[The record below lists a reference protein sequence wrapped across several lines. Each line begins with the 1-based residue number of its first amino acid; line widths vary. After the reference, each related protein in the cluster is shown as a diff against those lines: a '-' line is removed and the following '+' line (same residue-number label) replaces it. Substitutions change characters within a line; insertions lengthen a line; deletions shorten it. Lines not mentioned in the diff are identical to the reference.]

1 MFKNYLVITLRNIL
15 KNKLYALLNIG
26 GFAIGL
32 AACFLVLVHVTDELS
47 YDKWIP
53 EGDRIFRVESTTN
66 VPGRAPKPVAQAMGI
81 ARDFLVQ
88 DFPEIVSAVRLV
100 GNGATIRAGEN
111 IFAEAT
117 MEVDPNFFDLFPLE
131 MVRGDHASA
140 FSEVNSIL
148 LSEERARAYFGDINP
163 IGQVIEYENGTTG
176 ETESLKV
183 TGVFQDL
190 PDQTH
195 LNFDILV
202 RFNPEKYI
210 EFPAIAGTWFFR
222 NTYLYFKLAP
232 GADIEA
238 VRAKTPAFI
247 DRHIDITQIS
257 VLSGLKANEFMQ
269 LDLVAVPDIYLNS
282 VTQQQMRPVGSMG
295 RVWAFSGVAALI
307 LLIASI
313 NFVNL
318 TTAQATQRAREVG
331 LRKVMGASRKTLATQ
346 FLGEALAITSL
357 AFLLSLVIVELVVP
371 EFAEMLGKPL
381 QFGFLPDAGII
392 GIFALITVFV
402 GILSGLYPALI
413 MSSYKP
419 GKVLHSNRS
428 QAHGGMSLRNGLV
441 IFQFAISVSLIAANL
456 IIGQQLDL
464 AGSAKLGY
472 KQDNLLVVRGM
483 DEGRETLKT
492 ELLRNPNI
500 LAVTTSSNAPTD
512 ESEAQLTVL
521 VQAEEGE
528 ISRAISR
535 VVVDT
540 NFFDVM
546 NINLLAGKT
555 FRENSRE
562 DLYDPETPGTP
573 TNVILN
579 ESGLKLLGFGGAEE
593 ALGNEFKTPRGSVFK
608 VVGVIPDLYY
618 RSVRTEVRPTFYM
631 YFPNN
636 LSTMIVSY
644 RPEAAAEIMSQV
656 EQEWVAQF
664 PRTPFFAQTIQ
675 ELFEETYTAE
685 NQQRELLL
693 WGSVLG
699 ILVATLGIF
708 GLALFT
714 IERRYKEIA
723 IRKVLGARVVDIL
736 GLMTWQFSKPVILAN
751 LIAWPVAWFVMNDWL
766 SNFVFRIDINIFHF
780 ITAGA
785 IALLIAWVTVA
796 SHVLRIANTK
806 PIGAL
811 SYE

>member
-1 MFKNYLVITLRNIL
+1 MFKNYLVITFRNIL

-32 AACFLVLVHVTDELS
+32 AACFLVLIHVTDELS

-53 EGDRIFRVESTTN
+53 EGDRVYRVESTTN
-66 VPGRAPKPVAQAMGI
+66 VPGRAPKPVALAMGI

-88 DFPEIVSAVRLV
+88 DFPEIQSSVRFLD
-100 GNGATIRAGEN
+100 NGVTIRVGEN
-111 IFAEAT
+111 TFNETT

-131 MVRGDHASA
+131 MVMGDHESA

-148 LSEERARAYFGDINP
+148 LSEERARAYFGEENP
-163 IGQVIEYENGTTG
+163 IGQVIEYENGITE

-183 TGVFQDL
+183 TGIFKDL
-190 PDQTH
+190 PNQTH

-210 EFPAIAGTWFFR
+210 DYPTIAGSWFVR

-238 VRAKTPAFI
+238 VRAKIPAFI
-247 DRHIDITQIS
+247 DRHIDTNQYS
-257 VLSGLKANEFMQ
+257 ALGGLKANEFMQ
-269 LDLVAVPDIYLNS
+269 LDFISVPKIYLNS
-282 VTQQQMRPVGSMG
+282 VSQQQMSPVGSMG
-295 RVWAFSGVAALI
+295 RVWAFSGIALLI

-346 FLGEALAITSL
+346 FLGEAIAITSI
-357 AFLLSLVIVELVVP
+357 AFLLSLAIVEWVVP
-371 EFAEMLGKPL
+371 EFAEMLGKQL
-381 QFGFLPDAGII
+381 QFGFLSSAGLI
-392 GIFALITVFV
+392 GIFALITISV
-402 GILSGLYPALI
+402 GILSGLYPAFI
-413 MSSYKP
+413 ISSYRP
-419 GKVLHSNRS
+419 GKVLHSNRP
-428 QAHGGMSLRNGLV
+428 QALGGVSLRNGLV
-441 IFQFAISVSLIAANL
+441 VFQFAISVSLIAANL

-464 AGSAKLGY
+464 AGSTKLGY
-472 KQDNLLVVRGM
+472 KQDNLLVVRGV
-483 DEGRETLKT
+483 GGARETLKT

-500 LAVTTSSNAPTD
+500 LAVTASSNAPTD
-512 ESEAQLTVL
+512 ENESQGTVL
-521 VQAEEGE
+521 VQGQEGE
-528 ISRAISR
+528 VSRAMSMIA
-535 VVVDT
+535 VDT

-546 NINLLAGKT
+546 NINLLAGRT

-562 DLYDPETPGTP
+562 DLYVPANTETM

-579 ESGLKLLGFGGAEE
+579 ESGLRLLGLGTPEE
-593 ALGNEFKTPRGSVFK
+593 AIGKEFKRPSGVVFR
-608 VVGVIPDLYY
+608 VAGVIPDLFY
-618 RSVRTEVRPTFYM
+618 RSVRTEVRPTLYM
-631 YFPNN
+631 YFPDNFRA
-636 LSTMIVSY
+636 MIVSY
-644 RPEAAAEIMSQV
+644 RPEAATGIMSQV
-656 EQEWVAQF
+656 EQEWVAQI
-664 PRTPFFAQTIQ
+664 PQTPFFAQTIQ
-675 ELFEETYTAE
+675 ELFEQTYTAE
-685 NQQRELLL
+685 NQQRELML

-723 IRKVLGARVVDIL
+723 IRKVLGAKVGDIL
-736 GLMTWQFSKPVILAN
+736 KLMTWQFSKPVILAN

-766 SNFVFRIDINIFHF
+766 SNFVFRIDINIFYF
-780 ITAGA
+780 ITAGT